1 MLFFR
6 LLAAYTYS
14 EICTMYNVLLDIIEE
29 MEEYLNSTKDNML
42 RPLRSFA
49 LSALK
54 YSNLIILPCT
64 VVQYSLNGNVE
75 LRSTEYV
82 KMELDKGNTL
92 SVISLKNS
100 DHLFYY

>member
-1 MLFFR
+1 
-6 LLAAYTYS
+6 
-14 EICTMYNVLLDIIEE
+14 MYNVLLDIIDE

-82 KMELDKGNTL
+82 KMELDKSNTL

>member
-1 MLFFR
+1 
-6 LLAAYTYS
+6 
-14 EICTMYNVLLDIIEE
+14 MYNVLLDIIDE

-54 YSNLIILPCT
+54 YSNLIILPRT

-82 KMELDKGNTL
+82 KMELDKSNTL

>member
-1 MLFFR
+1 
-6 LLAAYTYS
+6 
-14 EICTMYNVLLDIIEE
+14 MYIVLLDIIDE

-54 YSNLIILPCT
+54 YSNLIILPRT

-82 KMELDKGNTL
+82 KMELDKSNTL